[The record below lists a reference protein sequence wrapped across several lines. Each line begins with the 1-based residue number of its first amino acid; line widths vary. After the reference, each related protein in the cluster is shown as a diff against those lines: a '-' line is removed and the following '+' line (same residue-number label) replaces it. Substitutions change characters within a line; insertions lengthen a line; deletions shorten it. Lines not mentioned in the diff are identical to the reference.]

1 LFDGGRIVWLLDL
14 HFRNADDEQR
24 LLATIPVPQNS
35 MNTSRKPSIFAQA
48 HGIFKG
54 VTLDY
59 TPLRESRNFRL
70 LLGGQT
76 INLVGNQI
84 AIVAIPYQV
93 FLLTHSSLAVGAL
106 SLCQFVPLMCMY
118 LIGGSLADMV
128 DRRKLM
134 LTTQILLACTAAAL
148 AVASIMGKPPVW
160 YIFVVA
166 MCAAGIQ
173 AVDNPTRRASI
184 PRLVRREQIANALS
198 LNQILSQTGQIAGPA
213 VGGLLLAK
221 AGFGAAYTVN
231 VATFLVSILAVFLMT
246 PLPPEEGGGLRNPL
260 KSIGESFSFL
270 KDKPILLSNFVVDM
284 NGQIFGL
291 PKALF
296 PVLATSVFRN
306 GAAGLGLLY
315 AAPGVGSL
323 VAALFTGWC
332 GRVRRQGRTVVILVA
347 IWGIAIAL
355 FGLST
360 HIFWLGL
367 LMLAIAGGAD
377 TFSAVMRNT
386 ILQLVIPDRLRGRL
400 SSVSMMTTTGG
411 PRLGDA
417 EAGAVATLTTPQ
429 FSVVSGGL
437 LTLAGCVVVAFT
449 IPVYWNWDA
458 QRAIQYEAEPAPAT

>member
-1 LFDGGRIVWLLDL
+1 MTATPPPSLFHQIRGV
-14 HFRNADDEQR
+14 
-24 LLATIPVPQNS
+24 V
-35 MNTSRKPSIFAQA
+35 
-48 HGIFKG
+48 KG

-59 TPLRESRNFRL
+59 TPLRQSRNFRL

-106 SLCQFVPLMCMY
+106 SLCQFVPLMIMY
-118 LIGGSLADMV
+118 LLGGSLADMI
-128 DRRKLM
+128 DRRKL
-134 LTTQILLACTAAAL
+134 LLITQTLLACGAAL
-148 AVASIMGKPPVW
+148 FTVASFLGRPPVW
-160 YIFVVA
+160 YIFAVA
-166 MCAAGIQ
+166 MFMAGVQ

-184 PRLVRREQIANALS
+184 PRLVSREQIANALS

-221 AGFGAAYTVN
+221 AGFGPAYAVN
-231 VATFLVSILAVFLMT
+231 LATFLISILAVVQMS
-246 PLPPEEGGGLRNPL
+246 PLPPEDGGGLRNPI
-260 KSIGESFSFL
+260 SAMGESFVFL
-270 KDKPILLSNFVVDM
+270 KDKPILLSNFVVDV

-296 PVLATSVFRN
+296 PALATNVFRN

-315 AAPGVGSL
+315 AAPGVGAFL
-323 VAALFTGWC
+323 GAFLTGWC
-332 GRVRRQGRTVVILVA
+332 GKVRRQGRTVVILVA

-355 FGLST
+355 FGLFA
-360 HIFWLGL
+360 HPRLFWLGL
-367 LMLAIAGGAD
+367 LMLAIAGAAD
-377 TFSAVMRNT
+377 MFSAVMRNT

-429 FSVVSGGL
+429 ISVVSGGL
-437 LTLAGCVVVAFT
+437 LTFLGCIVVAFT

-458 QRAIQYEAEPAPAT
+458 HKAIKYEAEPAAAS

>member
-1 LFDGGRIVWLLDL
+1 MSAPQPPGLF
-14 HFRNADDEQR
+14 
-24 LLATIPVPQNS
+24 S
-35 MNTSRKPSIFAQA
+35 QA
-48 HGIFKG
+48 RGIFKG
-54 VTLDY
+54 VTIDP

-70 LLGGQT
+70 LLGGQS

-84 AIVAIPYQV
+84 SMVAIPYQV
-93 FLLTHSSLAVGAL
+93 FLITHSSLAVGAL
-106 SLCQFVPLMCMY
+106 SLFQFVPLMVMY

-134 LTTQILLACTAAAL
+134 LITQTLLACTAAFL
-148 AVASIMGKPPVW
+148 AIGAFVGHPPLW
-160 YIFVVA
+160 YIFVIA
-166 MCAAGIQ
+166 MFAAGIQ

-184 PRLVRREQIANALS
+184 PRLVSREQIANALS
-198 LNQILSQTGQIAGPA
+198 LNQILSQLGQIAGPA

-221 AGFGAAYTVN
+221 SGFGTAYAVN
-231 VATFLVSILAVFLMT
+231 FATFLVSIAAVSMMS
-246 PLPPEEGGGLRNPL
+246 PLPPEVGSGLRNPI
-260 KSIGESFSFL
+260 SAMAESFVFL
-270 KDKPILLSNFVVDM
+270 KDKPILLSNFVVDV

-296 PVLATSVFRN
+296 PALATNVFRN

-315 AAPGVGSL
+315 AAPGVG
-323 VAALFTGWC
+323 ALLGAFLTGWI

-347 IWGIAIAL
+347 IWGVAIAI

-360 HIFWLGL
+360 HFFELAL
-367 LMLAIAGGAD
+367 VMLAIAGAAD
-377 TFSAVMRNT
+377 MFSAVMRNT

-417 EAGAVATLTTPQ
+417 EAGVVAQLTTPQ
-429 FSVVSGGL
+429 ISVVSGGI
-437 LTLAGCVVVAFT
+437 LTVLGCVVVAFA

-458 QRAIQYEAEPAPAT
+458 KAAVQYGAEAAT